1 MKLSDWAKKQGISYL
16 TAYRWFKDGKL
27 PVQAYQS
34 DSGTII
40 VQDDSDTLEQPMA
53 TSQSNDVMSLF
64 LKKTVEFSKNESSIE
79 DFAAFIISNF
89 SLKLNN
95 TNEPSPKY
103 SKNKPKTEDI
113 QKHFQKFIPE
123 KNSIDHL
130 KMIKS
135 LIKDNPNATDGVAAK
150 FLADDLKEDLAKA
163 LMNDS
168 DLLKVSD
175 TLEENTLAKLNLCFN
190 DDVEGVAARNV
201 EFVSTPQQTNYTD
214 STVATS
220 FGSNF
225 PTAGAAGASSNF
237 FSSMSAEGLAAVNT
251 NGSLNLS
258 DSRAFSAQPA
268 AAVAPKR
275 RGRKPFKKP
284 ENNQ

>member
-40 VQDDSDTLEQPMA
+40 VQDDSEHLEQPMA

-64 LKKTVEFSKNESSIE
+64 LKKTVEYSKNESTIE

-89 SLKLNN
+89 SLKLNS
-95 TNEPSPKY
+95 TSESGPRY

-135 LIKDNPNATDGVAAK
+135 LIKDNPNGDGVK
-150 FLADDLKEDLAKA
+150 FVDQTELDKA
-163 LMNDS
+163 FMNDS
-168 DLLKVSD
+168 DLLKMTD
-175 TLEENTLAKLNLCFN
+175 ELEEETVTELNSLFS

-201 EFVSTPQQTNYTD
+201 EFVSTPQQTNYTG

-225 PTAGAAGASSNF
+225 STSAS
-237 FSSMSAEGLAAVNT
+237 LT
-251 NGSLNLS
+251 NENVSFNSS
-258 DSRAFSAQPA
+258 DSRRSGLYNTSSLIGEPLA
-268 AAVAPKR
+268 AALPKR
-275 RGRKPFKKP
+275 RGRKPSKKSGS
-284 ENNQ
+284 NQ

>member
-95 TNEPSPKY
+95 ANEPSPKY

-130 KMIKS
+130 KMVKS
-135 LIKDNPNATDGVAAK
+135 LIKDNSNGDGVK
-150 FLADDLKEDLAKA
+150 FVDQNELDKA
-163 LMNDS
+163 FMNDS
-168 DLLKVSD
+168 DLLKMTS
-175 TLEENTLAKLNLCFN
+175 LSEEDALAELNTLFGKEK
-190 DDVEGVAARNV
+190 DVEGVAARNV

-220 FGSNF
+220 FGSNL
-225 PTAGAAGASSNF
+225 PIQGAASCAYFGAISTADSVSPVMN
-237 FSSMSAEGLAAVNT
+237 STVLNS
-251 NGSLNLS
+251 SLNLN
-258 DSRAFSAQPA
+258 DRRAFSAQPA
-268 AAVAPKR
+268 AASAPKR

-284 ENNQ
+284 ESSQ

>member
-40 VQDDSDTLEQPMA
+40 VQDDSEHLEQPMA
-53 TSQSNDVMSLF
+53 GNTSQSNDVMSLF
-64 LKKTVEFSKNESSIE
+64 LKKTVEFSKNESTIE

-89 SLKLNN
+89 SLKLNG
-95 TNEPSPKY
+95 TSESGPRY
-103 SKNKPKTEDI
+103 SKNKPKTEDV

-135 LIKDNPNATDGVAAK
+135 LIKDNPNGDGIK
-150 FLADDLKEDLAKA
+150 FVDQTELDKA
-163 LMNDS
+163 FMSES
-168 DLLKVSD
+168 DLLKVTDLS
-175 TLEENTLAKLNLCFN
+175 EEDALTELNTLFGKEK
-190 DDVEGVAARNV
+190 DVEGVAARNV
-201 EFVSTPQQTNYTD
+201 EFVSTPQQTNYTG

-220 FGSNF
+220 FGNNF
-225 PTAGAAGASSNF
+225 PINTSVLSN
-237 FSSMSAEGLAAVNT
+237 GV
-251 NGSLNLS
+251 SLNS
-258 DSRAFSAQPA
+258 DSRRSLYSTSAIIGAPVA
-268 AAVAPKR
+268 ATALPKR
-275 RGRKPFKKP
+275 RGRKPSKKSGS
-284 ENNQ
+284 NQ